1 MPIAAGVW
9 TLFAGYRLY
18 KVINTYRQT
27 KGHAQ
32 CSSEPSRL
40 ASFWCLVFFILV
52 APHIPVAFALG
63 IATIPVV
70 LHDLRL
76 TLFIVLDRMFQS
88 DNSFIL
94 LAVPF
99 FLLAASLMNSDKVT
113 GRLIELTRV
122 LTGWMLDG
130 RGYVNVAVIS
140 LFAIGAA
147 SAFGFILTF
156 FKVPSL
162 IVDVMT
168 TAAIGGVNVAQVM
181 RDMVIIL
188 CPVLIISL
196 LIIIYPQISLWLPKK
211 LMRGARVSI
220 G

>member
-1 MPIAAGVW
+1 MLVGTLAAC
-9 TLFAGYRLY
+9 
-18 KVINTYRQT
+18 I
-27 KGHAQ
+27 
-32 CSSEPSRL
+32 
-40 ASFWCLVFFILV
+40 ILV
-52 APHIPVAFALG
+52 AGFLILVTLRIPVASAHG
-63 IATIPVV
+63 IATIPGA
-70 LHDLRL
+70 LHDPRL
-76 TLFIVLDRMFQS
+76 TPLITLERMIQS

-99 FLLAASLMNSDKVT
+99 LLLAASLMNSDKVT

-130 RGYVNVAVIS
+130 RGHVNVAVIS

-188 CPVLIISL
+188 CPVLIILL

>member
-1 MPIAAGVW
+1 MPNDRRNPRGMHHSVVW
-9 TLFAGYRLY
+9 
-18 KVINTYRQT
+18 
-27 KGHAQ
+27 
-32 CSSEPSRL
+32 
-40 ASFWCLVFFILV
+40 FFLILV
-52 APHIPVAFALG
+52 ALHIPVAFALG

-70 LHDLRL
+70 LLDLRL
-76 TLFIVLDRMFQS
+76 TPFIVLDRMFQS
-88 DNSFIL
+88 YNSFIL
-94 LAVPF
+94 LAVQF

-113 GRLIELTRV
+113 DRLIELARV

-130 RGYVNVAVIS
+130 RGHVNVAVIS
-140 LFAIGAA
+140 QFAIGAA

-181 RDMVIIL
+181 RDVVIIL
-188 CPVLIISL
+188 CPMLIILL
-196 LIIIYPQISLWLPKK
+196 LIIIYPQISLWLPKT

>member
-1 MPIAAGVW
+1 MLVGTLAAC
-9 TLFAGYRLY
+9 
-18 KVINTYRQT
+18 I
-27 KGHAQ
+27 
-32 CSSEPSRL
+32 
-40 ASFWCLVFFILV
+40 ILV
-52 APHIPVAFALG
+52 AGFLILVTLRIPVAFALG

-113 GRLIELTRV
+113 DRLIELARV

-130 RGYVNVAVIS
+130 RGHVNVAVIS
-140 LFAIGAA
+140 QFAIGAA

-168 TAAIGGVNVAQVM
+168 TAAIDGVNAAQVM
-181 RDMVIIL
+181 RDVVIIL
-188 CPVLIISL
+188 CPMLIILL
-196 LIIIYPQISLWLPKK
+196 LIIIYPQISLWLPKT
-211 LMRGARVSI
+211 LMQGARVSI